1 MNKEFK
7 EQKLIGQY
15 FHSYILDDATGRLE
29 VHNQGCIEGK
39 VTDEVYI
46 CQLFS
51 FVDGSETNSIVERVD
66 NMRNWRF
73 YKTKEEM
80 NEYYDKYWIGY
91 QSRLQEA
98 KRLLENS

>member
-15 FHSYILDDATGRLE
+15 FHTLQLDDDTGRLE
-29 VHNQGCIEGK
+29 VYNQGCIEGK

-51 FVDGSETNSIVERVD
+51 FVDGSATNSIVVRVD
-66 NMRNWRF
+66 DMKNWRF
-73 YKTKEEM
+73 YKTKEDM
-80 NEYYDKYWIGY
+80 NEYFEQYWTGY
-91 QSRLQEA
+91 ESRIEESR
-98 KRLLENS
+98 KLLENS

>member
-15 FHSYILDDATGRLE
+15 FHTYELDDSTGRLE
-29 VHNQGCIEGK
+29 VYNQGCIEGN

-51 FVDGSETNSIVERVD
+51 FIDGSETNSIVVHVN
-66 NMRNWRF
+66 NMKDWRF
-73 YKTKEEM
+73 YKTKEDM
-80 NEYYDKYWIGY
+80 QDHYNEYWLGY
-91 QSRLQEA
+91 QSRLEESR
-98 KRLLENS
+98 RLLENS

>member
-1 MNKEFK
+1 MNNEFK

-51 FVDGSETNSIVERVD
+51 FVSGAETNSIVVHVKD
-66 NMRNWRF
+66 MKDWRF
-73 YKTKEEM
+73 YRTAEEM
-80 NEYYDKYWIGY
+80 RNYYEQYQIGY
-91 QSRLQEA
+91 DARLEESR
-98 KRLLENS
+98 KLLENS